1 MSGWRWRPLLVM
13 SIGALTAAGVTIV
26 ALDPDPPARVTGSDA
41 FAPAVTA
48 STLPFDVTGIASVA
62 SVGGPVVFPG
72 SSAAAAS
79 GQSVVSPASRPSAPV
94 AATRSSLQLD
104 GETVR
109 GAEIHVGIP
118 ARMYADVFERAL
130 SIAPAHGGFV
140 ASSSSTFDEDAG
152 VGQLVLRVPV
162 NQFDPARRAV
172 AGLGELEAET
182 VRGQEV
188 SAQLVDYEA
197 RLRSL
202 EVQEEALRGLLGKAT
217 TVGEVL
223 QIQPTLTG
231 VRQQIEQLA
240 AQRARLKDAAAM
252 STLLVTLREPD
263 APSAGRPDPT
273 QTGLRRRVEQA
284 VDGALAV
291 VGGMI
296 VVLGWAVP
304 VLALGTIGYVTVVLG
319 RRRGRRA

>member
-1 MSGWRWRPLLVM
+1 MRRRWPWLVM
-13 SIGALTAAGVTIV
+13 SIGALTVASVTLA
-26 ALDPDPPARVTGSDA
+26 ALDPDSPAGVTGTDV
-41 FAPAVTA
+41 FAPAMPA
-48 STLPFDVTGIASVA
+48 STLPFDVTGAASAA
-62 SVGGPVVFPG
+62 SMVGPVVTPAV
-72 SSAAAAS
+72 SSAGAVS

-94 AATRSSLQLD
+94 PATSRSLQLD
-104 GETVR
+104 AETAR
-109 GAEIHVGIP
+109 AAEIQVGITKGT
-118 ARMYADVFERAL
+118 YADVFERAL
-130 SIAPAHGGFV
+130 SIAPAFGGFV
-140 ASSSSTFDEDAG
+140 ASSSSIFDEDAG
-152 VGQLVLRVPV
+152 IGQIVLRVPV

-182 VRGQEV
+182 VRGQDV

-202 EVQEEALRGLLGKAT
+202 EVQEVALRGLLGKAT

-263 APSAGRPDPT
+263 APSARAGPT
-273 QTGLRRRVEQA
+273 QSGLGRRVDQA
-284 VDGALAV
+284 VDAAVAV

-296 VVLGWAVP
+296 VALGWAVP

>member
-1 MSGWRWRPLLVM
+1 M

-26 ALDPDPPARVTGSDA
+26 ALDSHSPTSVTGTDA
-41 FAPAVTA
+41 FAPAMTA
-48 STLPFDVTGIASVA
+48 STLPFDVTGAATAASM
-62 SVGGPVVFPG
+62 VGPMVSPAG
-72 SSAAAAS
+72 SSASVVGA
-79 GQSVVSPASRPSAPV
+79 QSVVSPASRPSAPLP
-94 AATRSSLQLD
+94 ATPSSLQLD
-104 GETVR
+104 AETVR
-109 GAEIHVGIP
+109 GADIHVGIP
-118 ARMYADVFERAL
+118 AGMYADVFERAL
-130 SIAPAHGGFV
+130 SIAPAYGGFV
-140 ASSSSTFDEDAG
+140 ASSSSTFDEDAS

-182 VRGQEV
+182 VRGQDV
-188 SAQLVDYEA
+188 SAQVVDYEA

-202 EVQEEALRGLLGKAT
+202 EVQEEALRGLLRKAT

-231 VRQQIEQLA
+231 VRQQIEQLV

-263 APSAGRPDPT
+263 APSAGRLDPT
-273 QTGLRRRVEQA
+273 QTGLGRRVEQA
-284 VDGALAV
+284 ADGALAV
-291 VGGMI
+291 MGGMI
-296 VVLGWAVP
+296 VALGWAVP
-304 VLALGTIGYVTVVLG
+304 VLALGTIGYVTVVLS